1 MRAYRALLRLF
12 PASFRLEYGD
22 EMAAIFA
29 RRRRAASGPLGRAGV
44 WLEALR
50 DVLANAA
57 RVHLDVLRQDLRY
70 AARTAARAPGFATT
84 AVVVAALGVG
94 ATTATF
100 SITDHV
106 LIRPLPYAD
115 PSRLVMLWEDP
126 FPHGSSRN
134 EVSPA
139 NYRDWK
145 ALSTSFEALGAY
157 RNLTMNLV
165 GDGDPQQLNGVSLTA
180 DVLPLLGR
188 APLLG
193 RIFTESDARE
203 GAPGTALLSHALWTS
218 RFAGDPGVLG
228 RTIRLNDEPHTVIG
242 IMPSGFR
249 FPSRETQVWTAFRL
263 APTDFEDRT
272 DTYIYVVAKRKRDV
286 PLDQARAELRLVAGR
301 LESAYPP
308 GNDEKI
314 SASVVPLREHVS
326 VQSRMLL
333 RTLFGASLCVLLIA
347 CTNLAGLLIARG
359 AFRRKE
365 LAVRTALGAGRE
377 RLVRQLLTESLILAA
392 CGGALGVML
401 ATTAVPL
408 VTRLVPNALPIA
420 EAPPVDLRVLGFAAL
435 VTALTGIGFGVIPA
449 LRASRDT
456 GATGLRE
463 GTRTGSRSER
473 LRSSLVV
480 AEVTASVVLLVSA
493 GLLIRA
499 LWRVQHVDPGFR
511 AENVLTLRTALPQPK
526 YKTVQARH
534 DYYSRVLDDVRALPG
549 VAGAAYIT
557 GLPMVMRGG
566 IWNVE
571 MPGRLESRSNTAVSL
586 RFVTPGFFE
595 TLGIPLRAGRDV
607 QVSDTLQT
615 APVAVV
621 SESFTRRHWPGEDGL
636 GRRFH
641 MADLEWTVVGIVGD
655 VRVRGLERPSEP
667 QLYLPYR
674 QVEDGAIISYPPKE
688 LVVRSPLD
696 EAALLPS
703 LRRIIARADPQQPIS
718 GVRRLVDV
726 VADDTAPRSVQVR
739 VLAGFAALAILLA
752 GIGIH
757 GLLAFTVSQR
767 QQEFGVRMAL
777 GAVPRDILRMVLQQ
791 GVALAVV
798 GVAAGVVLAYAA
810 GRTLQALLAGVSP
823 ADPVTFLAALAL
835 ALLMTALGSLWPAL
849 RASHVDPL
857 KVMRVE

>member
-1 MRAYRALLRLF
+1 
-12 PASFRLEYGD
+12 
-22 EMAAIFA
+22 
-29 RRRRAASGPLGRAGV
+29 
-44 WLEALR
+44 
-50 DVLANAA
+50 
-57 RVHLDVLRQDLRY
+57 
-70 AARTAARAPGFATT
+70 
-84 AVVVAALGVG
+84 
-94 ATTATF
+94 
-100 SITDHV
+100 
-106 LIRPLPYAD
+106 
-115 PSRLVMLWEDP
+115 
-126 FPHGSSRN
+126 
-134 EVSPA
+134 
-139 NYRDWK
+139 
-145 ALSTSFEALGAY
+145 
-157 RNLTMNLV
+157 
-165 GDGDPQQLNGVSLTA
+165 
-180 DVLPLLGR
+180 
-188 APLLG
+188 
-193 RIFTESDARE
+193 
-203 GAPGTALLSHALWTS
+203 
-218 RFAGDPGVLG
+218 
-228 RTIRLNDEPHTVIG
+228 
-242 IMPSGFR
+242 
-249 FPSRETQVWTAFRL
+249 
-263 APTDFEDRT
+263 
-272 DTYIYVVAKRKRDV
+272 
-286 PLDQARAELRLVAGR
+286 
-301 LESAYPP
+301 
-308 GNDEKI
+308 
-314 SASVVPLREHVS
+314 
-326 VQSRMLL
+326 
-333 RTLFGASLCVLLIA
+333 
-347 CTNLAGLLIARG
+347 
-359 AFRRKE
+359 
-365 LAVRTALGAGRE
+365 
-377 RLVRQLLTESLILAA
+377 
-392 CGGALGVML
+392 ML